1 MLSVNWVFRFKKDN
15 HTDGKGTLVNRLLAL
30 RIGIGFLIV
39 LASVEVY
46 GGSGIDYWPTW
57 RGPDATGVAPNGN
70 PPITWSETENIK
82 WKVKL
87 TGDGTSSPIV
97 WADRIF
103 FQAAIKTDKKGTPAA
118 PEAQNSGPSAGR
130 RRPFHGGRAPTNVYK
145 FVLVCVDRRN
155 GKLLWQ
161 KTVREELPHE
171 GHHPT
176 HGFASYSPVTDG
188 RHVWASFGSR
198 GVHCYD
204 IEGNHLWSRD
214 LGKLRAKMMFGEG
227 SSPALASDTVIVVMD
242 HEDDSFI
249 YALSKKTGQTIW
261 KKGRDEVTSWA
272 TPVAVEVDA
281 KIQVIVSAAKFVRS
295 YDLKTGRLIWQCS
308 GQTGNVVPSPVVGFG
323 KVFCAS
329 GFRGS
334 ALQAIEL
341 GRTGDLSGSDAI
353 SWEVNKATPY
363 VPSPLLYGDKI
374 YVCSVNK
381 AVISCYQARTGKAN
395 FVKQPLEETRDI
407 YASPVGVANRIYFVG
422 RNGVCQV
429 IRHAEEF
436 QVLATNTLD
445 DKFDASP
452 AIVGDE
458 LFLKGKTHLY
468 CIAKPRKKR

>member
-1 MLSVNWVFRFKKDN
+1 VNK
-15 HTDGKGTLVNRLLAL
+15 LVAL
-30 RIGIGFLIV
+30 RFGIGFLIV

-46 GGSGIDYWPTW
+46 GGTGIDYWPTW
-57 RGPDATGVAPNGN
+57 RGPDATGVAPNAN
-70 PPITWSETENIK
+70 PPVTWSETENIK

-87 TGDGTSSPIV
+87 PGDGTSSPIV

-118 PEAQNSGPSAGR
+118 PEAQNSGASAGR
-130 RRPFHGGRAPTNVYK
+130 RRPFHGGKTPTNVYK
-145 FVLVCVDRRN
+145 FVLVCVDRKN

-171 GHHPT
+171 
-176 HGFASYSPVTDG
+176 G

-204 IEGNHLWSRD
+204 IEGNHIWSRD

-227 SSPALASDTVIVVMD
+227 SSPALVSDTVIVVMD
-242 HEDDSFI
+242 HEGDSFI

-295 YDLKTGRLIWQCS
+295 YDLKTGDLIWQCS
-308 GQTGNVVPSPVVGFG
+308 GQTGNVIPSPVVGFG
-323 KVFCAS
+323 KVFCTS

-363 VPSPLLYGDKI
+363 VPSPLLYGDKV

-381 AVISCYQARTGKAN
+381 ADISCYQARTGKAN
-395 FVKQPLEETRDI
+395 FVKQPLEEAGDI
-407 YASPVGVANRIYFVG
+407 YASPVGAANRIYFVG

-429 IRHAEEF
+429 IRYAEEF

-468 CIAKPRKKR
+468 CIAKPREKR

>member
-1 MLSVNWVFRFKKDN
+1 M
-15 HTDGKGTLVNRLLAL
+15 
-30 RIGIGFLIV
+30 
-39 LASVEVY
+39 
-46 GGSGIDYWPTW
+46 
-57 RGPDATGVAPNGN
+57 APNGN

-87 TGDGTSSPIV
+87 PGDGTSSPIV

-103 FQAAIKTDKKGTPAA
+103 FQAAIQADKKGTPAA
-118 PEAQNSGPSAGR
+118 QNSGPGASG

-145 FVLVCVDRRN
+145 FVLVCVDRKDGR
-155 GKLLWQ
+155 LLWQ

-176 HGFASYSPVTDG
+176 HGF
-188 RHVWASFGSR
+188 
-198 GVHCYD
+198 
-204 IEGNHLWSRD
+204 
-214 LGKLRAKMMFGEG
+214 
-227 SSPALASDTVIVVMD
+227 ASDTVIVVMD

-249 YALSKKTGQTIW
+249 YALSKKTGRTIW

-281 KIQVIVSAAKFVRS
+281 KIQVIVSAAKFIRS
-295 YDLKTGRLIWQCS
+295 YDLKTGGLVWQCS

-363 VPSPLLYGDKI
+363 VLSPLLYEDKI

-407 YASPVGVANRIYFVG
+407 YASPAGAANRIYFVG

-468 CIAKPRKKR
+468 CIAKPREKR